1 MQPMQPINTVNVTES
16 VGNLINTTES
26 VIKKADM
33 TLTKT
38 IAIIVTFVVTQSKKI
53 FKFLIDKNVVS
64 AGIAIIVGTQI
75 AKITGAFV
83 DNLLGPF
90 INLILPSDKKYLEDY
105 EIEIYGA
112 HFKVGLFISNLL
124 QFIINMTMV
133 YYVFQISQFS
143 SENFDKFLT
152 QSISVGTLSLEN
164 QS

>member
-1 MQPMQPINTVNVTES
+1 MQPMQSVNTVNISES
-16 VGNLINTTES
+16 VGNLINTTET
-26 VIKKADM
+26 VVKKAD
-33 TLTKT
+33 TELTNV

-53 FKFLIDKNVVS
+53 LKFLIDKNVVS

-112 HFKVGLFISNLL
+112 HFKVGLFLSNFI
-124 QFIINMTMV
+124 QFLINMSMV
-133 YYVFQISQFS
+133 YYVFQISQLTTG
-143 SENFDKFLT
+143 NFDSFLS
-152 QSISVGTLSLEN
+152 QSISAGTLASL